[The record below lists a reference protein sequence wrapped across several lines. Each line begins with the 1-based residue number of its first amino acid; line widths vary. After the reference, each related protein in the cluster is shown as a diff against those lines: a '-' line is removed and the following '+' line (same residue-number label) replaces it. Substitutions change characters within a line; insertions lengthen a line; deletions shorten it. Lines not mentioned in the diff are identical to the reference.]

1 MDIHYLGHAAFEL
14 SDGATTVLIDPFIT
28 GNPSATVTA
37 DELSP
42 DVILLT
48 HGHGDHY
55 GDVVPIAK
63 RSGATVVAITEIA
76 GELQGEGLAD
86 VRDPNIG
93 GTVQSTGVQSSS
105 SPPGTPR
112 QRRKEL

>member
-1 MDIHYLGHAAFEL
+1 MDIHYLGHAAFEFT
-14 SDGATTVLIDPFIT
+14 DGATTILIDPFIT
-28 GNPSATVTA
+28 GNPSAAVA
-37 DELSP
+37 AEDLSP

-63 RSGATVVAITEIA
+63 RTGATVVAIVEIA
-76 GELQGEGLAD
+76 GELQEEGLAD

-93 GTVQSTGVQSSS
+93 GQ
-105 SPPGTPR
+105 
-112 QRRKEL
+112 